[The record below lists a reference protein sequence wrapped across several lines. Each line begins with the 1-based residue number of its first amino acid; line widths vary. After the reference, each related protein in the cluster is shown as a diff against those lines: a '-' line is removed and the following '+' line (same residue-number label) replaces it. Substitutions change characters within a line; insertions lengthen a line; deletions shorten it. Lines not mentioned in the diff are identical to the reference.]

1 MDAWTHAG
9 HPSAPRSCTGAEP
22 RRPPEPLEPEAEARE
37 ARAEEP
43 EDAEGAEPGA
53 VRAEA
58 EARAEALWTA
68 PSAQSSAQQSPE
80 LLARPLRPATPPS
93 ERQLGAEARDDESRF
108 RFAEFR
114 CALERRW
121 TWERRSASPR
131 RGPIRPSRCDGCG
144 HLAEAVLIPGHSG
157 PAVSMVFRTA
167 AYKVIGCI
175 HFCIVNSVRLPCQ
188 GGDSLPATQ
197 AYQEELIRIGPLCN
211 GGTRRPKRPDNSS
224 SEIHCQTRYRA
235 FVVSRL

>member
-9 HPSAPRSCTGAEP
+9 HPSAPRSCTGAET

-131 RGPIRPSRCDGCG
+131 RGPIRPS
-144 HLAEAVLIPGHSG
+144 AP
-157 PAVSMVFRTA
+157 PAVTA
-167 AYKVIGCI
+167 VDILLRPY
-175 HFCIVNSVRLPCQ
+175 S
-188 GGDSLPATQ
+188 SQ
-197 AYQEELIRIGPLCN
+197 AIPDRQFQWFSELLH
-211 GGTRRPKRPDNSS
+211 TK
-224 SEIHCQTRYRA
+224 
-235 FVVSRL
+235 